1 MAELSLKRHYREY
14 PRGGQRERQFSQLLY
29 ATHELVFHCVAGMSA
44 ALMKKKT
51 NWCTLFITTL
61 FYLEINKRVLLS
73 CLEDPCLGSIHN
85 LPRGWAMMILRR
97 GHSFFLL

>member
-1 MAELSLKRHYREY
+1 MAELSLKRRYREY
-14 PRGGQRERQFSQLLY
+14 PQGGQRERQFSQLLY
-29 ATHELVFHCVAGMSA
+29 ATHEPVFHCVAGMSA

-73 CLEDPCLGSIHN
+73 CLEDPCLY
-85 LPRGWAMMILRR
+85 
-97 GHSFFLL
+97 FTF

>member
-29 ATHELVFHCVAGMSA
+29 ATHEPVFHCVAGMSA

-61 FYLEINKRVLLS
+61 FYLEINPFAPGDFAEKRVLKLVEWFS
-73 CLEDPCLGSIHN
+73 
-85 LPRGWAMMILRR
+85 
-97 GHSFFLL
+97 GHCRAIKS